1 VNSMPLPS
9 AGSAVLTIPLAC
21 PLRPPSRCE
30 YQPPFLSGVETAASP
45 SSHTVSCPWFQQR
58 WDEAVQEAAT
68 QPGGNMC
75 GEKTASAL
83 ELSSPNAPSGS
94 AARGLGFTCASV
106 NTPRHRQLG
115 AARQLPHR
123 QPPLVRTE
131 RARCAHGKPP
141 TQNRVP
147 ATTIQCSSQNRL
159 VSKSRTVP
167 SVPSEVTCGYGVIV
181 RESRKAFNTP
191 RMVPVSNRS
200 NKLPE

>member
-21 PLRPPSRCE
+21 TPPPPSRCE
-30 YQPPFLSGVETAASP
+30 YRRPFLLGVETAASR
-45 SSHTVSCPWFQQR
+45 SSHTDSCPWFQQR
-58 WDEAVQEAAT
+58 LDEAVQQDAT
-68 QPGGNMC
+68 QPAGNMC
-75 GEKTASAL
+75 DEKTASAL
-83 ELSSPNAPSGS
+83 ELSSPNVPSGS

-147 ATTIQCSSQNRL
+147 ATTIQWPSQNRL

-167 SVPSEVTCGYGVIV
+167 SVPSEPTCGYGVIV
-181 RESRKAFNTP
+181 RTHHEWYLCPTGATNYP
-191 RMVPVSNRS
+191 SN
-200 NKLPE
+200 